1 MTLSSFIC
9 AARRH
14 ELKGEIMKTHELDL
28 VSIIVPL
35 LVIAALG
42 TLFMVYPEASG
53 NVVDAVRGFLGN
65 DFGLYYIMLGV
76 VALGISMFMA
86 FSKYGKIRL
95 GKTDKPA
102 MPTLTWGALIFT
114 ATMAADI
121 LFFSL
126 SEWALYAQEARVQGM
141 EDVYLWSATYP
152 LFHWGPIAWSFYIV
166 LAVSFGY
173 MLHVRMGAKQ
183 KFSEAVRPLFG
194 DMVDGPLGKLID
206 LLAIFALLAGTAT
219 TFSVATPLIGAALGH
234 VFGIEPNVVFTIII
248 LVLVALA
255 YTAALLAGI
264 KGIAK
269 LAKISVAVFVAL
281 LCYIF
286 FFGGEA
292 RFILEMGFASFG
304 NLVQNFPTMATWTDP
319 VRGDYHGFAQDW
331 TVFFWAYWMAW
342 CVATPFFIGLISKG
356 RTVKNVVL
364 GGFGFGLAGTF
375 TSFIILG
382 NFGLAQEALHG
393 VELSNY
399 IYAYD
404 YSIRYDTILRIFDA
418 LPLPNLGLVMLS
430 VAMIIF
436 YSSTFDALTYVVSGY
451 SYKKLAPDQEPG
463 KYVRCFWAVLFII
476 LPIALIFS
484 EGALQNLLSVAI
496 IAAFP
501 IGIVILLIC
510 ASFFKDARNAI
521 KPDS

>member
-1 MTLSSFIC
+1 
-9 AARRH
+9 
-14 ELKGEIMKTHELDL
+14 MKNHELDL

-35 LVIAALG
+35 VVIVTLG
-42 TLFMVYPEASG
+42 TLFVLIPEGSQY
-53 NVVDAVRGFLGN
+53 VVETVRGFLG
-65 DFGLYYIMLGV
+65 DDIGLYYLMLGV
-76 VALGISMFMA
+76 LALGISMYMA

-102 MPTLTWGALIFT
+102 MPTFTWGALIFT

-141 EDVYLWSATYP
+141 GDVYLWSATYP

-183 KFSEAVRPLFG
+183 KFSEAIRPLFG
-194 DMVDGPLGKLID
+194 DKVDGPLGKLID

-234 VFGIEPNVVFTIII
+234 VFNIEPNAVFTILI
-248 LVLVALA
+248 LILVALA

-269 LAKISVAVFVAL
+269 LAKISVGVFAVL
-281 LCYIF
+281 LCYVF

-292 RFILEMGFASFG
+292 RFILEMGFSGLG

-319 VRGDYHGFAQDW
+319 TRADSFAQNW

-364 GGFGFGLAGTF
+364 GGYGWGLAGTF

-382 NFGLAQEALHG
+382 NYGLAQEALHG
-393 VELSNY
+393 TEISGLIESESVY
-399 IYAYD
+399 YA
-404 YSIRYDTILRIFDA
+404 IIQIFKT
-418 LPLPNLGLVMLS
+418 LPISGFGLVLLS

-451 SYKKLAPDQEPG
+451 SYKNLPPDQEPG

-476 LPIALIFS
+476 FPIALIFT

-510 ASFFKDARNAI
+510 ASFFKDARNTI
-521 KPDS
+521 KPEN